1 MRDIP
6 KGMLAGLVAT
16 TVLSLLVVSMPMAG
30 ACLLG
35 MTMGVMALMALMVSL
50 IWLARQD
57 LAERMEQA

>member
-1 MRDIP
+1 VRDIS

-30 ACLLG
+30 AGLFG

>member
-6 KGMLAGLVAT
+6 KGMLAGLAAT
-16 TVLSLLVVSMPMAG
+16 TVLSLLVVLTPVAG
-30 ACLLG
+30 AGLFR
-35 MTMGVMALMALMVSL
+35 MNIGVMALVVSL